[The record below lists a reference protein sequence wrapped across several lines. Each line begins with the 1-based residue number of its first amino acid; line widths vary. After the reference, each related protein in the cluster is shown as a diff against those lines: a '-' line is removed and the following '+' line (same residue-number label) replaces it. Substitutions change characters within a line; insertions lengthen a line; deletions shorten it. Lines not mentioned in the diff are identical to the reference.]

1 MNMHPRPATDNMSRV
16 IDATGVVNSPR
27 SQITETNNEGEITGT
42 GPVPLRGMQGFANQE
57 NVRPRDPLPTTSRLT
72 NGKLGE

>member
-1 MNMHPRPATDNMSRV
+1 MSTNHSPATGTISRV
-16 IDATGVVNSPR
+16 IDATGFVNSPR
-27 SQITETNNEGEITGT
+27 LQITEANNESEIAGA

-72 NGKLGE
+72 NGKLG